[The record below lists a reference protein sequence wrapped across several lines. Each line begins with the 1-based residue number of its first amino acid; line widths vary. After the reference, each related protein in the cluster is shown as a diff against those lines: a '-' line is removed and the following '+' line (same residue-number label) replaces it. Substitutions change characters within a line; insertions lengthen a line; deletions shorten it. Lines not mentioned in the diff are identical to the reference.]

1 MRTLGV
7 RLAPLGNFEDEH
19 AYRVLQFRGLAQN
32 ILSSPISRF
41 DAYLGYVTMLQP
53 ILRYPLGAT
62 SFNSTQC
69 ATLDASFMGPILSKM
84 GLSSKT
90 ARAII
95 YGPID
100 HGGGLGHGNTE
111 TMQGQEHL
119 TLFLCHIRQQDQL
132 GKVLRISLDTLNL
145 FLGLSAYP
153 LTYDFQRIKKY
164 HEPLWLTNTWEF
176 LSSIDGIVIY
186 TTDRTLKPQCDNDCF
201 LMEKFLTIK
210 GIGSKELQRL
220 NQCRIYLQVT
230 LLSEISTANGKTL
243 SANYVVGNKHPT
255 RRSLLTWPRQPR
267 PPPTAWSVWKKRLH
281 QLFCITPRHHQLRDP
296 LKQWTPTGPQYQ
308 QWTDYIDTS
317 APAIFRHHWPT
328 NTIRRHLPLTAMGL
342 YNPQGELV
350 PSIPKTATPAQVLD
364 TPYALRVTAC
374 RKRHPTPATQASQN
388 TLYERL
394 HTLHPSEQQLVGSH
408 IQMPTCQQLFIEDLR
423 AGKVHCGTDGSV
435 RPKSASHS
443 WVLQSSRTG
452 DFMSGHARTH
462 PVTQKLSSKR
472 PEAAGHAGALIV
484 VRELLQG
491 QAPSKRTLCIYV
503 DNMAVVRGASKT
515 KYQPSAR
522 HTLCP
527 EWDLLQ
533 MITTLKKTLPIRTV
547 TCWVKGHQDNPTG
560 TRRVP
565 LETLSLP
572 AQLNCHADHLAT
584 TQHACK
590 QCVGGTIFHPPA
602 GAQAYI
608 KIAGHTITA
617 NLAPIILSTC
627 KKDNLREVIL
637 KQTKWEPRMF
647 EWVDWTALGRALRQ
661 VPRHLRST
669 TIKLQFNLFATAV
682 HMHTIGDTKIDKR
695 CFRCR
700 NLRED
705 FDHVLWCPH
714 GSLTRPPLWDKV
726 ITSLET
732 LKTAPYLQ
740 HKFLYGISSWQHQG
754 KDSAWPTT
762 IPIYTD
768 TVGRLTHMAYFD
780 QEQLGWEQ
788 ALRGRLSKHW
798 GTAQDAYYKERFPDK
813 HYTGD
818 TWTTKMIGTLWDYS
832 KAIWTERNFAY
843 HGANEEDSRIKHT
856 EDLNDL
862 VARSY
867 RWDQHHAAFD
877 STQLF
882 HKPLNT
888 MLSNTNDFKR
898 SWLRSV
904 DSALTGYRIRFPG
917 DLSPRTTQQ
926 IWQGTSHT
934 TRHRRIR
941 NETV

>member
-1 MRTLGV
+1 
-7 RLAPLGNFEDEH
+7 
-19 AYRVLQFRGLAQN
+19 
-32 ILSSPISRF
+32 
-41 DAYLGYVTMLQP
+41 
-53 ILRYPLGAT
+53 
-62 SFNSTQC
+62 
-69 ATLDASFMGPILSKM
+69 
-84 GLSSKT
+84 
-90 ARAII
+90 
-95 YGPID
+95 
-100 HGGGLGHGNTE
+100 
-111 TMQGQEHL
+111 
-119 TLFLCHIRQQDQL
+119 
-132 GKVLRISLDTLNL
+132 
-145 FLGLSAYP
+145 
-153 LTYDFQRIKKY
+153 
-164 HEPLWLTNTWEF
+164 
-176 LSSIDGIVIY
+176 
-186 TTDRTLKPQCDNDCF
+186 
-201 LMEKFLTIK
+201 
-210 GIGSKELQRL
+210 
-220 NQCRIYLQVT
+220 
-230 LLSEISTANGKTL
+230 
-243 SANYVVGNKHPT
+243 
-255 RRSLLTWPRQPR
+255 
-267 PPPTAWSVWKKRLH
+267 
-281 QLFCITPRHHQLRDP
+281 
-296 LKQWTPTGPQYQ
+296 
-308 QWTDYIDTS
+308 
-317 APAIFRHHWPT
+317 
-328 NTIRRHLPLTAMGL
+328 
-342 YNPQGELV
+342 
-350 PSIPKTATPAQVLD
+350 
-364 TPYALRVTAC
+364 
-374 RKRHPTPATQASQN
+374 
-388 TLYERL
+388 
-394 HTLHPSEQQLVGSH
+394 
-408 IQMPTCQQLFIEDLR
+408 
-423 AGKVHCGTDGSV
+423 
-435 RPKSASHS
+435 
-443 WVLQSSRTG
+443 
-452 DFMSGHARTH
+452 
-462 PVTQKLSSKR
+462 
-472 PEAAGHAGALIV
+472 
-484 VRELLQG
+484 
-491 QAPSKRTLCIYV
+491 
-503 DNMAVVRGASKT
+503 
-515 KYQPSAR
+515 
-522 HTLCP
+522 
-527 EWDLLQ
+527 
-533 MITTLKKTLPIRTV
+533 
-547 TCWVKGHQDNPTG
+547 
-560 TRRVP
+560 
-565 LETLSLP
+565 
-572 AQLNCHADHLAT
+572 
-584 TQHACK
+584 
-590 QCVGGTIFHPPA
+590 
-602 GAQAYI
+602 
-608 KIAGHTITA
+608 
-617 NLAPIILSTC
+617 
-627 KKDNLREVIL
+627 
-637 KQTKWEPRMF
+637 
-647 EWVDWTALGRALRQ
+647 
-661 VPRHLRST
+661 
-669 TIKLQFNLFATAV
+669 V

-941 NETV
+941 DETV